1 MELTTHPR
9 KLSRWRILPT
19 MSSRGSWKVP
29 VTVQSPGFGTSQST
43 RRMAGHWACLFG
55 LTTTRE
61 AWLTRRHSLAPLEPD
76 AIMHQVHRFEVC
88 VLLGGK
94 TGDGSCLGPVR
105 PRPLDGPFGPPRA
118 GALAPCG
125 QCRRPGILSGPE
137 LESCTPPCPIRRLGG
152 FRPPSSEDAGDLPI
166 YIVDW
171 ISKYP
176 FTHAAPT
183 ARFRRTRRSSDWRH
197 CHPASPWAWR
207 NVACHD

>member
-76 AIMHQVHRFEVC
+76 AIMHQVHRFEIC
-88 VLLGGK
+88 VLLGGR

-105 PRPLDGPFGPPRA
+105 PRPLDGPFGPSRA
-118 GALAPCG
+118 GALAPFS
-125 QCRRPGILSGPE
+125 QCRRQEPFRGPDFNPA
-137 LESCTPPCPIRRLGG
+137 S
-152 FRPPSSEDAGDLPI
+152 
-166 YIVDW
+166 
-171 ISKYP
+171 
-176 FTHAAPT
+176 
-183 ARFRRTRRSSDWRH
+183 
-197 CHPASPWAWR
+197 HPASYGDWMIFGRRHPKTSAATPFWR
-207 NVACHD
+207 CMVRSIRSPTPPQQNNFERPGEETTGDIVIRLCPAGFCQTSLCHD